1 MPLSKVDHL
10 SKCWKRYCYE
20 NYLAVPHSHSP
31 KSFFIH
37 RIFDSSHADTIYSK
51 LPSPQL
57 RKSFSTIKIEKYVCF
72 RPRHRPSNKY
82 TPTPKWPFGICLDT
96 IAVPIP
102 SGKMLFRTKHLFMGE
117 FLAIIIACERDILS
131 LNDTFLFFDESTDFL
146 LAFFF
151 ASFSWRF
158 L

>member
-1 MPLSKVDHL
+1 M
-10 SKCWKRYCYE
+10 
-20 NYLAVPHSHSP
+20 AVPHSHSP

-151 ASFSWRF
+151 ASFSWHF